1 MIGKKTLETN
11 PIPMANVK
19 KILEDF
25 SQEYELDYEQNLTL
39 DHVTKFSKLPLEET
53 EKLIDALEEKVK
65 RKVAIRI
72 ADILPEDLA
81 DLRLLFAKER
91 IVVKKEDM
99 QGILDIVDGFR

>member
-11 PIPMANVK
+11 PISMANVK